1 MKKDKRKKCS
11 SHLRDFSHFQF
22 SELAMLT
29 PLGVVESGGSEAM
42 DGEVEEAGDAT
53 DAESVVEDAVVV
65 LELPLPFL
73 RRRG

>member
-1 MKKDKRKKCS
+1 
-11 SHLRDFSHFQF
+11 
-22 SELAMLT
+22 MLT
-29 PLGVVESGGSEAM
+29 LLGVVESGGSEAM